1 MSKILIFDSGV
12 GGLSIYQAI
21 KEQLPHAEYLYLF
34 DNANFPYGE
43 LESDFLINRVCQLM
57 AYMHEQFKPD
67 IVVIA
72 CNSASTLVLPALRER
87 FPIPFVGVVPAIKPA
102 ALKTKKK
109 KIGLLA
115 TPGTVSR
122 AYTQL
127 LVTEHAQGCEID
139 MIGSSCLVQQA
150 ENKLHG
156 EPVALDEILR
166 VVEKWRD
173 EHHSPDIIVLGCTHF
188 PLLRDELQSLI
199 GEHVELVDSGLAIAA
214 RVSDILRHTSMER
227 NVIEDSKAV
236 SLVSRSGKAFCTKI
250 QEQKKL
256 TQLFNDIG
264 LSQPLYIDV

>member
-43 LESDFLINRVCQLM
+43 LEPDFLINRVCQLM
-57 AYMHEQFKPD
+57 AYMYEKLKPD

-102 ALKTKKK
+102 ALKTKKN

-139 MIGSSCLVQQA
+139 MIGSSSLVQQA

-156 EPVALDEILR
+156 EPVALDEIQR

-173 EHHSPDIIVLGCTHF
+173 ERHCPDIIVLGCTHF
-188 PLLRDELQSLI
+188 PLLRDELQSII
-199 GEHVELVDSGLAIAA
+199 GEHVELIDSGIAIAA
-214 RVSDILRHTSMER
+214 RVEHILSHNGIELDTIDDR
-227 NVIEDSKAV
+227 NTV
-236 SLVSRSGKAFCTKI
+236 SLVRRSGKVFCTKM